1 MDECNIDEIE
11 IRRRPSR
18 RQPYQSLFARMSSTT
33 MSDKKSTRCS
43 PSRAHSLNV
52 RATKVPV
59 TRNISSPS
67 TMQHPISGGNQRYC
81 NPVFSRFSFIY
92 IVKHTIFSHKKIIID
107 IQDLD
112 CKWRGN
118 KSPICQQ

>member
-43 PSRAHSLNV
+43 PLRAHSLNV
-52 RATKVPV
+52 RAAKVPV

-67 TMQHPISGGNQRYC
+67 TMQHPISSGNQRYSHSIF
-81 NPVFSRFSFIY
+81 PLFFLSFECKAKDNLPIS
-92 IVKHTIFSHKKIIID
+92 HTKKIIID
-107 IQDLD
+107 IQDWD
-112 CKWRGN
+112 CE
-118 KSPICQQ
+118 